1 MLAALA
7 ERPCR
12 RAPKPRVSSS
22 IVGWVK
28 QNEMATSDAD
38 DDFATA
44 QPIVL
49 VVS

>member
-22 IVGWVK
+22 MVGRVE
-28 QNEMATSDAD
+28 QGEMATSNAD

-44 QPIVL
+44 QPIG
-49 VVS
+49 